1 MADFQIAYDITMGY
15 EGGYANVSGDPGGE
29 TYKGIA
35 RNFWPN
41 WSGWTIVDGWKNS
54 ANPNWKN
61 LMVEELE
68 PNVQDFYKQ
77 LFWNRFLGDQI
88 ANQEIANELFDSA
101 VNMGVSRA
109 VSFLQEAL
117 NIFSDRTHDLVVDG
131 IFGGKTL
138 GALNFFLNN
147 AKTRTIQALLL
158 DLNVQQG
165 AWYHHLAK
173 EHGMSKFIEGWYKR
187 VELG

>member
-1 MADFQIAYDITMGY
+1 MADFKIAYDETMGF

-41 WSGWTIVDGWKNS
+41 WSGWSVLDSWKNGG
-54 ANPNWKN
+54 NPNWKN
-61 LMVEELE
+61 LMKEELE

-77 LFWNRFLGDQI
+77 QFWNRFLGDQI
-88 ANQEIANELFDSA
+88 TNQEIANELFDSA
-101 VNMGVSRA
+101 VNMGMSKA

-117 NIFSDRTHDLVVDG
+117 SIFQSAHHVVIDG
-131 IFGGKTL
+131 NFGGQTL

-147 AKTRTIQALLL
+147 SHEHKIKAFLL

-173 EHGMSKFIEGWYKR
+173 EHGMNKFIEGWYKR
-187 VELG
+187 VELR